1 LSNVVL
7 DELDKE
13 LERRG
18 LEFCRFADDCNVFV
32 GSKKAAER
40 VMSSVSAFIE
50 KNLRLKVNQQKSK
63 VALSRYVKFLGMT
76 IIAGTLAISNQ
87 AMQRATDK
95 AKELIPREA
104 HLTQEQTMAIN
115 KWYAGW
121 AGYYEMTQYPKQLR
135 RIEAH
140 VRRRLR
146 ARIVDQQKNRRN
158 LRKLLVKR
166 GKPRRRAFAA
176 AYTHKKRWALSRTRA
191 VEQAFPN

>member
-1 LSNVVL
+1 MNWTKSWNV
-7 DELDKE
+7 E
-13 LERRG
+13 G
-18 LEFCRFADDCNVFV
+18 WSSA
-32 GSKKAAER
+32 GSPMK
-40 VMSSVSAFIE
+40 
-50 KNLRLKVNQQKSK
+50 LRLKVNQQKSK

-87 AMQRATDK
+87 SMQRATDK
-95 AKELIPREA
+95 AKELIPRGT
-104 HLTQEQTMAIN
+104 HLTQEQTMEAIN

-146 ARIVDQQKNRRN
+146 ARIVDQQKKRRN

-166 GKPRRRAFAA
+166 GIPRRRASEVAFS
-176 AYTHKKRWALSRTRA
+176 HKKRWALSRTRA
-191 VEQAFPN
+191 LEQAFPNRWFRENLGQIVRSEDKLPHWFGVERSIKMA